1 MEIAN
6 SRMVQMTD
14 FRGYL
19 HRPAKT
25 KHRQAVLIQVD
36 QIDAAARHTV
46 SEYPHQTLLI
56 VDNQA
61 SMASA
66 SAYLLG
72 LSEVDEVHTVCAKN
86 DCSAV
91 SGSIR
96 DPR

>member
-1 MEIAN
+1 YKN
-6 SRMVQMTD
+6 GSD
-14 FRGYL
+14 DGFSGLL

-25 KHRQAVLIQVD
+25 KYRQAVVIQVD
-36 QIDAAARHTV
+36 QIDAAARQTV
-46 SEYPHQTLLI
+46 SGYPHQTLLI
-56 VDNQA
+56 VDTQA

-72 LSEVDEVHTVCAKN
+72 LPEVDEVHTVCAKN

-91 SGSIR
+91 SGAIR